1 MVDRHDIYTDLLGRN
16 APTASSSLIPQFVL
30 LGLINWSEVSVLE
43 SLGLQLVEILLQL
56 AFSLNTD
63 RLVYLRSLDMWS
75 LRVLEG
81 AWFTLMFLDVEMP
94 LLSRI

>member
-1 MVDRHDIYTDLLGRN
+1 
-16 APTASSSLIPQFVL
+16 
-30 LGLINWSEVSVLE
+30 
-43 SLGLQLVEILLQL
+43 
-56 AFSLNTD
+56 
-63 RLVYLRSLDMWS
+63 LRSLDMWS

>member
-1 MVDRHDIYTDLLGRN
+1 MERN
-16 APTASSSLIPQFVL
+16 APTASSSLILQFVL

-63 RLVYLRSLDMWS
+63 RLVNLRSLDMWS